1 MGQSVTQRN
10 ATRNQS
16 TADFQI
22 KRAFIFDN
30 RFKEGA
36 FKNTSAAA
44 LTLSPVSLVA
54 RNTAIVNGFIPVT
67 AANLAD
73 VVGIS
78 ANETDIVLEVNDV
91 VNINIC
97 TKGTIEGIHLAL
109 PAGVTLNT
117 TVGNKSLKDVL
128 EGLGFHIEENA
139 LEMTK
144 FDN

>member
-1 MGQSVTQRN
+1 MGQEVAQRN

-30 RFKEGA
+30 HFKGGV
-36 FKNTSAAA
+36 FKNTIAAA
-44 LTLSPVSLVA
+44 ITLLPVSLVA
-54 RNTAIVNGFIPVT
+54 RDTAIVDGFKPVT

-73 VVGIS
+73 VIGIS
-78 ANETDIVLEVNDV
+78 ANEQSIDLAVNGTA
-91 VNINIC
+91 NINIC

-109 PAGVTLNT
+109 PATVTLNT
-117 TVGNKSLKDVL
+117 VVGNKTLKDVL
-128 EGLGFHIEENA
+128 EGIGFHIEENT